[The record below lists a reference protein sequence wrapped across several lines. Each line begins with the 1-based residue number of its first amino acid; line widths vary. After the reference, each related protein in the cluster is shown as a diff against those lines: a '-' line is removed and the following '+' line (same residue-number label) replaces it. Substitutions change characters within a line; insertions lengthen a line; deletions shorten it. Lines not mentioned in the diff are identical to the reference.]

1 MCQRF
6 QKPEKLVAKK
16 GVLKFSG
23 MSSPSSRALA
33 RAIRERLLTAD
44 PYESLEEYRTRQLV
58 TGRDV
63 TVHPAAGAPYPAHAV
78 RVDDRG
84 RLVVRTGEGL
94 QALDSGEVSV
104 RFE

>member
-33 RAIRERLLTAD
+33 RAISE
-44 PYESLEEYRTRQLV
+44 
-58 TGRDV
+58 
-63 TVHPAAGAPYPAHAV
+63 
-78 RVDDRG
+78 
-84 RLVVRTGEGL
+84 
-94 QALDSGEVSV
+94 
-104 RFE
+104 